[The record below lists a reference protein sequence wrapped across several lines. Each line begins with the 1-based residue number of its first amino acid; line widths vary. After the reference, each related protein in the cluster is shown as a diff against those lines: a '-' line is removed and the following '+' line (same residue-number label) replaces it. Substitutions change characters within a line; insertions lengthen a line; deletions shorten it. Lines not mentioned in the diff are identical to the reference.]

1 VCPEDRS
8 TQDVHGESTET
19 VSGMFQCYVIT
30 AARLWQRD
38 ETDQRRLVD
47 YWCIVVENF
56 SSRDAVRS
64 LALYNGNKSISVR
77 VKCIWSIPVA
87 VHVVP
92 LPFGN

>member
-1 VCPEDRS
+1 MCPEDRS

-56 SSRDAVRS
+56 EIFRAAMQYVLLRCIMAIN
-64 LALYNGNKSISVR
+64 LSV
-77 VKCIWSIPVA
+77 CA
-87 VHVVP
+87 
-92 LPFGN
+92 